1 MRRAARCVCV
11 CVNCWVPDW
20 RSAGVWL
27 PCWCVVVV
35 VLEPVWYDA
44 LGVVLVAALV
54 SLLLQVLL

>member
-1 MRRAARCVCV
+1 M
-11 CVNCWVPDW
+11 CVNCLVPDW

-27 PCWCVVVV
+27 PCLCVVVAV
-35 VLEPVWYDA
+35 CMLEPVWSDA